1 MKISSPLG
9 FCYGCFIIIP
19 RTARSRL
26 SRLLAK
32 FGQYIVLDLDQPKLF
47 FTSLELT
54 QIVQND
60 SLFVHFYSIVKTAL
74 FYFRR
79 HLILTLLELT
89 YLDTRPV
96 TDKVR

>member
-1 MKISSPLG
+1 MKISSLLG
-9 FCYGCFIIIP
+9 FCYGCFIIMPWI
-19 RTARSRL
+19 ARSRL
-26 SRLLAK
+26 LANFK
-32 FGQYIVLDLDQPKLF
+32 QYLVLDLDQPKLF
-47 FTSLELT
+47 FTELKLA

-60 SLFVHFYSIVKTAL
+60 SLFVHFYSIFETAL
-74 FYFRR
+74 ISFRR